1 MKLEKRIDILAYLG
15 NYLSTDNPDYI
26 EARERAYLENKWFLP
41 EYIFQAGKAIG
52 EQMLN
57 TETLKI
63 FAEKYELN
71 ENAVP
76 QKKIGIV
83 LAGNIPYVGLHDIL
97 CSFICGY
104 TSLLKLSS
112 KDTILVKHILGV
124 LTKAFP
130 EIQEYIQIRERLNEC
145 DAYIAT
151 GSDNSARHF
160 EYYFG
165 KYPHIIRKNKTSI
178 AILDGNETKEDLI
191 NLADDIHMYFGL
203 GCRNVTQIFV
213 PKNYDFIPLL
223 NALKKYE
230 QYRDHEKYRNNFDYQ
245 LTIAIMNNVFYMSN
259 ESILLIESQ
268 QLFSPIAQLHYQF
281 YDDKKSFI
289 DQLDMSKIQCIVG
302 KGYISFGKA
311 QKPEINDFA
320 DGIDTMDFLKNCFL

>member
-151 GSDNSARHF
+151 
-160 EYYFG
+160 
-165 KYPHIIRKNKTSI
+165 
-178 AILDGNETKEDLI
+178 
-191 NLADDIHMYFGL
+191 
-203 GCRNVTQIFV
+203 
-213 PKNYDFIPLL
+213 
-223 NALKKYE
+223 
-230 QYRDHEKYRNNFDYQ
+230 
-245 LTIAIMNNVFYMSN
+245 
-259 ESILLIESQ
+259 
-268 QLFSPIAQLHYQF
+268 
-281 YDDKKSFI
+281 
-289 DQLDMSKIQCIVG
+289 
-302 KGYISFGKA
+302 
-311 QKPEINDFA
+311 EIGRA
-320 DGIDTMDFLKNCFL
+320 HV